1 MNTDNKNSRL
11 IPVSPWFFPLALIMP
26 CLTDNA
32 GTVDPVVFRSVIRT
46 TCGFYVSV
54 AEIGDSSMNMDSSL
68 LL

>member
-1 MNTDNKNSRL
+1 MSTDNRTSRL
-11 IPVSPWFFPLALIMP
+11 IPVSPNVCFLVLIMP

-54 AEIGDSSMNMDSSL
+54 AEIGDFSMNMDSSL